1 MLLERAR
8 LEDTQRHVNRDNDP
22 SARSN
27 VSCYLK
33 GCTATVSSVAVTVT
47 IDTDW
52 RVIGVTCQSEN

>member
-1 MLLERAR
+1 MKTLKDMLTETMIPPPDQML
-8 LEDTQRHVNRDNDP
+8 V
-22 SARSN
+22 
-27 VSCYLK
+27 VILK